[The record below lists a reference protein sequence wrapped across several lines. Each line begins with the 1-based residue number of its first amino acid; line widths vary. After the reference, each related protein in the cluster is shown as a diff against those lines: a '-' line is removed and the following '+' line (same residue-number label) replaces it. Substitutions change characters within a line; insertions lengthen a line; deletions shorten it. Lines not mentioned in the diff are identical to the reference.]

1 MINTQEA
8 HLIGAILLDGTVMDE
23 VAGTLEPAHFT
34 DAATRRIYTIALSLW
49 KGGTAVDPVVVAGQL
64 DDSDQDIMEELVAGS
79 IGSANAKAYADA
91 IQESYRKRQ
100 VGAACRQTVEELA
113 SPEAD
118 VQAATERLLERL
130 HSLNGR
136 GGGVTIGCCDGI
148 AETWREVEQ
157 RAKDGGGVPGIP
169 TPFSALDQLIG
180 GWEDGLMYVLGARAS
195 IGKSALASQCVSKAA
210 NIGLKPML
218 VGLEGTDK
226 QFYRRLL
233 GRESGVPPM
242 AQRKGDLTPAQWD
255 SYTKASREVAQWADN
270 VTVLFR
276 PGITPTAILA
286 EAMRVQRIHGLDLLV
301 VDYLQLMRTGNQR
314 ASIYETVTECS
325 HALTEIAMRLSVPVL
340 ALSQLN
346 RDMEKV
352 GGGRATATAAEMAI
366 GDSPEM
372 REPTLVDLRNSGDVE
387 QDAACVLL
395 LHRPHR
401 NSDEAKLICAKQRDG
416 EAGVALRLSFDG
428 PRMTF
433 KEAY

>member
-34 DAATRRIYTIALSLW
+34 DAACRRIYTIAFNLW

-79 IGSANAKAYADA
+79 IGSSNAKAYAVA
-91 IQESYRKRQ
+91 IQDSYKRRQ
-100 VGAACRQTVEELA
+100 TGAACRQTVEELA

-118 VQAATERLLERL
+118 TQAATERLLEKL

-136 GGGVTIGCCDGI
+136 GGGVTIGCRDGI
-148 AETWREVEQ
+148 AATWQEVDQ

-169 TPFSALDQLIG
+169 TPFGSLDQLIG
-180 GWEDGLMYVLGARAS
+180 GWENGLMYVLGARAS
-195 IGKSALASQCVSKAA
+195 IGKSALATQCVSKAA
-210 NIGLKPML
+210 KVGLRPML
-218 VGLEGTDK
+218 VGLEGTEQ

-242 AQRKGDLTPAQWD
+242 AQRKGDLTPAQWSD
-255 SYTKASREVAQWADN
+255 YTKASQEVAKWADN

-276 PGITPTAILA
+276 PGITPTALLS
-286 EAMRVQRIHGLDLLV
+286 EAMRVQRVHGLDLLV

-314 ASIYETVTECS
+314 ASIYEVVTECS
-325 HALTEIAMRLSVPVL
+325 HALTEIAMRLGVPVL

-346 RDMEKV
+346 RDMEK
-352 GGGRATATAAEMAI
+352 GSAGRSSDAGAAI
-366 GDSPEM
+366 GDNPEM

-401 NSDEAKLICAKQRDG
+401 SSSDAKLICAKQRDG
-416 EAGVALRLSFDG
+416 EAGVALRLFFDG